1 MTRGAE
7 RSKADLPYTE
17 RMYKQLRGLLR
28 FIVRLAGRRQV
39 KLARQGNYYGE
50 ANIISS

>member
-1 MTRGAE
+1 MNRVAE

-39 KLARQGNYYGE
+39 KLARQEINYDE